1 MEQENAF
8 QVVIKLI
15 ILNMNI
21 NQNVIQIVLP
31 PLFEVMKQMII
42 FVKLIVL
49 LKTLLKG
56 YKNKL
61 CGGVFHCFTGNVN
74 EARQLLEYQNF
85 ALGIGGVL
93 TFKNS
98 RLPEVLAEIPLE
110 RIVLETDAPYMAPV
124 PMRGK
129 RNESAFITYVIE
141 KMAQCYAVD
150 EDTVAEVT
158 TNTANKIF
166 VLADK

>member
-56 YKNKL
+56 YKNK
-61 CGGVFHCFTGNVN
+61 NVW
-74 EARQLLEYQNF
+74 
-85 ALGIGGVL
+85 
-93 TFKNS
+93 
-98 RLPEVLAEIPLE
+98 
-110 RIVLETDAPYMAPV
+110 
-124 PMRGK
+124 
-129 RNESAFITYVIE
+129 
-141 KMAQCYAVD
+141 
-150 EDTVAEVT
+150 
-158 TNTANKIF
+158 IF
-166 VLADK
+166 VI